1 MKTLTLLMVFL
12 YVITSTIHAQE
23 SKKNNIHISESEDIC
38 TQLNKVIES
47 GREFETI
54 KGKVKSSTGSVEIY
68 ESNVIVPGTKETA
81 IHANAYTTASVFAK
95 FIQTT
100 NKRTAEEKYNELT
113 SRLDNCNFIM
123 GTMVSDEDLTIDS
136 RKTVW
141 VPFSLTDENKTRYQ
155 NFMMELVMEKNDSGN
170 YEVYIRI
177 SYKN

>member
-1 MKTLTLLMVFL
+1 MVFL
-12 YVITSTIHAQE
+12 HVINSNIYAQE
-23 SKKNNIHISESEDIC
+23 STKTNIHISESEDIC

-68 ESNVIVPGTKETA
+68 ESRVIVPGTKETA

-100 NKRTAEEKYNELT
+100 NKRTAEEKYSELNNKLNT
-113 SRLDNCNFIM
+113 CNFSM
-123 GTMVSDEDLTIDS
+123 GTMIADEDLTIDTK
-136 RKTVW
+136 KTVW
-141 VPFSLTDENKTRYQ
+141 VPFALTDENKNRYQ